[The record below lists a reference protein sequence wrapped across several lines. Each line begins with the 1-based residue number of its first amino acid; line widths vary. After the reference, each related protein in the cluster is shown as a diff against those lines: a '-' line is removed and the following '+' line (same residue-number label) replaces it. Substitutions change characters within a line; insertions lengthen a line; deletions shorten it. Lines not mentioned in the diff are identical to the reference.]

1 MILILIKYIYRRQR
15 PRFRGQEEQNR
26 SSGRS
31 EKKLQEIQ
39 NIQNI
44 QDGQDGQDKQD
55 GQDGQDGKDGQDLK
69 DIHEKLKLQTS
80 IFNKELMNRGSL
92 RFDDQVCFCKFF
104 FEIKKYF
111 VNKFILRRKFVL
123 IWFLYSICNCYCQRE

>member
-1 MILILIKYIYRRQR
+1 MILSLIKYIYRRQR

-55 GQDGQDGKDGQDLK
+55 GQDGKDGQDLK

-104 FEIKKYF
+104 FEIKK
-111 VNKFILRRKFVL
+111 
-123 IWFLYSICNCYCQRE
+123 